1 VSNYSKVIIFI
12 VILIVFSGAV
22 IYLYNTE
29 SSMNEAMPDI
39 SSSIV
44 AGDSDYN
51 SAVDLLNDKS
61 YNEARN
67 KAISAEN
74 NFNQS
79 RIQLLDIK
87 DNFTSDTNDV
97 HKNYINTVIKELEL
111 KINATENLLESI
123 DYYKN
128 YQNSTGNDYSSRANE
143 LMNEALDFQNV
154 RNNLVRENPNLFK

>member
-1 VSNYSKVIIFI
+1 
-12 VILIVFSGAV
+12 
-22 IYLYNTE
+22 
-29 SSMNEAMPDI
+29 MNQAMPDI

-51 SAVDLLNDKS
+51 RAVDLLNDKS
-61 YNEARN
+61 YNEAKN

-79 RIQLLDIK
+79 MIQLLDIK

-128 YQNSTGNDYSSRANE
+128 YQNSTGNDYSSHANE
-143 LMNEALDFQNV
+143 LMNDALDFQNV

>member
-1 VSNYSKVIIFI
+1 
-12 VILIVFSGAV
+12 
-22 IYLYNTE
+22 
-29 SSMNEAMPDI
+29 MNQAMPDI

-51 SAVDLLNDKS
+51 RAVDLLNDKS
-61 YNEARN
+61 YNEAKN

-79 RIQLLDIK
+79 MIQLLDIK

-97 HKNYINTVIKELEL
+97 HKNHINTVIKELEL

-128 YQNSTGNDYSSRANE
+128 YQNSTGNDYSSHANE
-143 LMNEALDFQNV
+143 LMNDALDFQNV

>member
-1 VSNYSKVIIFI
+1 
-12 VILIVFSGAV
+12 
-22 IYLYNTE
+22 
-29 SSMNEAMPDI
+29 MPDI

>member
-1 VSNYSKVIIFI
+1 
-12 VILIVFSGAV
+12 
-22 IYLYNTE
+22 
-29 SSMNEAMPDI
+29 MNEAMPDI

-97 HKNYINTVIKELEL
+97 HKNYINAVINELEL
-111 KINATENLLESI
+111 KINATDHLLEAI
-123 DYYKN
+123 DNYKN
-128 YQNSTGNDYSSRANE
+128 HKNSTGNDYSNQANE
-143 LMNEALDFQNV
+143 LMHESLEFQNV
-154 RNNLVRENPNLFK
+154 RNNLVKENPNLFK

>member
-1 VSNYSKVIIFI
+1 
-12 VILIVFSGAV
+12 
-22 IYLYNTE
+22 
-29 SSMNEAMPDI
+29 MNQAMPDI

-51 SAVDLLNDKS
+51 RAVDLLNDKS
-61 YNEARN
+61 YNEAKN

-79 RIQLLDIK
+79 MIQLLDIK

-128 YQNSTGNDYSSRANE
+128 YQNSTGNDYSSHANE

>member
-1 VSNYSKVIIFI
+1 
-12 VILIVFSGAV
+12 
-22 IYLYNTE
+22 
-29 SSMNEAMPDI
+29 MPDI

-51 SAVDLLNDKS
+51 RAVDLLNDKS

-128 YQNSTGNDYSSRANE
+128 YQNSTGNDYSSHANE

>member
-1 VSNYSKVIIFI
+1 
-12 VILIVFSGAV
+12 
-22 IYLYNTE
+22 
-29 SSMNEAMPDI
+29 MPDI

-128 YQNSTGNDYSSRANE
+128 YQNSTGNDYSSHANE

>member
-1 VSNYSKVIIFI
+1 
-12 VILIVFSGAV
+12 
-22 IYLYNTE
+22 
-29 SSMNEAMPDI
+29 MNEAMPDI

>member
-1 VSNYSKVIIFI
+1 
-12 VILIVFSGAV
+12 
-22 IYLYNTE
+22 
-29 SSMNEAMPDI
+29 MNEAMPDI

-51 SAVDLLNDKS
+51 RAVDLLNDKS

-128 YQNSTGNDYSSRANE
+128 YQNSTGNDYSSHANE

>member
-1 VSNYSKVIIFI
+1 
-12 VILIVFSGAV
+12 
-22 IYLYNTE
+22 
-29 SSMNEAMPDI
+29 MNEAMPDI

-128 YQNSTGNDYSSRANE
+128 YQNSTGNDYSSHANE

>member
-1 VSNYSKVIIFI
+1 
-12 VILIVFSGAV
+12 
-22 IYLYNTE
+22 
-29 SSMNEAMPDI
+29 MNEAMPDI

-87 DNFTSDTNDV
+87 DNFASDTNDV

>member
-1 VSNYSKVIIFI
+1 
-12 VILIVFSGAV
+12 
-22 IYLYNTE
+22 
-29 SSMNEAMPDI
+29 MNQAMPDI

-51 SAVDLLNDKS
+51 RAVDLLNDKS
-61 YNEARN
+61 YNEAKN

-79 RIQLLDIK
+79 MIQLLDIK

-123 DYYKN
+123 DYYRN
-128 YQNSTGNDYSSRANE
+128 YQNSTGNDYSSHANE

>member
-1 VSNYSKVIIFI
+1 
-12 VILIVFSGAV
+12 
-22 IYLYNTE
+22 
-29 SSMNEAMPDI
+29 MPDI

-51 SAVDLLNDKS
+51 RAVDLLNDKS
-61 YNEARN
+61 YNEAKN

-79 RIQLLDIK
+79 MIQLLDIK

-128 YQNSTGNDYSSRANE
+128 YQNSTGNDYSSHANE
-143 LMNEALDFQNV
+143 LMNDALDFQNV